1 MTIQENW
8 YYYKIINNETGETE
22 CYVKVSVHIK
32 PEALCDVF
40 GLEGYYAVEITEDE
54 YEEG

>member
-22 CYVKVSVHIK
+22 CYARVPGHIK
-32 PEALCDVF
+32 PEALCKIV
-40 GLEGYYAVEITEDE
+40 GSAK
-54 YEEG
+54 